1 MAKTPVLGETDS
13 PRTEKFGTFLGVYT
27 PSLLTI
33 LGLIMYL
40 RFGWVLGNL
49 GLALTVLT
57 VLLASSITFITALSA
72 SAVATNMQVGAGGE
86 YYMISRSF
94 GLELGGAIGI
104 PLFLSRTLSITFY
117 SFGLAESIVAL
128 WSAVAGNLPS
138 HAAELITALVIIVI
152 TLLSGRSAS
161 LALRLQVPV
170 ILAIGLSLVALV
182 AGIYSGGLRAPE
194 WAPRYRTAPEGFWY
208 VFAVFFPA
216 VTGFAAG
223 IAMSGDL
230 KDPRRSIPRGIL
242 LAVLTGTLVYLLVP
256 ILFASTSRVSLE
268 QLSEPGV
275 ASWTSVALLGP
286 WLVYPG
292 LWGAVL
298 SSAIGSVLGGPRVLQ
313 ALASDG
319 LAPKFLARLSP
330 TGQPTVATWIC
341 GAIALAAVLL
351 GGVNAVAQ
359 FVTVLFLTLYI
370 TINLAAGV
378 EKLVG
383 DPSYRPTI
391 NVPWY
396 VSFLGAVGAAV
407 VMFLINPLVCI
418 GAIAF
423 EICLYV
429 YLRRRAMQRSW
440 GDVRAGFWV
449 ALARFSLLKLREQGS
464 HPRNWR
470 PQILLF
476 VGDPAKRISL
486 VRMASWFNQNRG
498 VVTACKLIKGDLK
511 EEDPDIEEIRAEMGR
526 ALEQEGLTAFCEADV
541 VRELESGAIDVAQA
555 NGFAGLQ
562 SNTVMFGWS
571 RRRERLASMLRIMRA
586 VSRAGKSTVI
596 ARIDW
601 AHEPGQKKKIDLW
614 WGGLQNNGD
623 MMLLFAYLLRLNP
636 EWNDARI
643 VVRSIVDSEEERD
656 QMAESLEALMQ
667 NVRIEADA
675 QIIVRRAGQIVPDI
689 LKTHSGSAD
698 VVLLGLMDPDPGTEE
713 EYADRL
719 AELASGL
726 HTTIF
731 IRNAGRF
738 AGRLV

>member
-1 MAKTPVLGETDS
+1 MAKTTVLHETDS
-13 PRTEKFGTFLGVYT
+13 PRAEKFGTFLGVYT

-49 GLALTVLT
+49 GLGLTILT

-72 SAVATNMQVGAGGE
+72 SAVATNMQVGVGGE

-94 GLELGGAIGI
+94 GLEVGGAIGI

-138 HAAELITALVIIVI
+138 YSAELIAALVIIVI

-170 ILAIGLSLVALV
+170 ILAIGLSLVVLI
-182 AGIYSGGLRAPE
+182 AGIYSGGLRVPE
-194 WAPRYRTAPEGFWY
+194 WAPKYRTAPEGFWY

-242 LAVLTGTLVYLLVP
+242 LATLTGTLVYLLVP
-256 ILFASTSRVSLE
+256 ILFATTARVSLE

-330 TGQPTVATWIC
+330 TGQPTVATWVS
-341 GAIALAAVLL
+341 GVIALAAVLL

-396 VSFLGAVGAAV
+396 VSFLGAVGGAV
-407 VMFLINPLVCI
+407 VMFLISPLVCI
-418 GAIAF
+418 AAIAL
-423 EICLYV
+423 EIYLYL
-429 YLRRRAMQRSW
+429 YLRRRALQRSW

-476 VGDPAKRISL
+476 VGDPSKRISL
-486 VRMASWFNQNRG
+486 VRVASWFNQNRG
-498 VVTACKLIKGDLK
+498 VVTACKLIEGDLK
-511 EEDPDIEEIRAEMGR
+511 EQNLDIDDIRTEMGR
-526 ALEQEGLTAFCEADV
+526 ALEQEGLTAFCEVDV
-541 VRELESGAIDVAQA
+541 VREMESGAIDIAQA

-571 RRRERLASMLRIMRA
+571 RRRGRLASMLRIMRA

-596 ARIDW
+596 AKINW
-601 AHEPGQKKKIDLW
+601 AHEPGQQKKIDLW

-643 VVRSIVDSEEERD
+643 MVRSIVDSQEERD
-656 QMAESLEALMQ
+656 HVAESLEALMQ
-667 NVRIEADA
+667 NVRIQAET
-675 QIIVRRAGQIVPDI
+675 QIIVRRAGQIVSDI
-689 LKTHSGSAD
+689 LKAHSGNAD
-698 VVLLGLMDPDPGTEE
+698 VVLLGLMDPKPGTEE

-731 IRNAGRF
+731 IHNAGRF